1 MGDFQHRILP
11 HEPRAATPPH
21 GHVARHLELALSPK
35 WILAPQTSMILAH
48 SHSEETLMALYD
60 SKGRLILPT
69 LSRTA
74 ETPGA
79 AYQVEAIGSMLPQL
93 APGMPGHAAV
103 APRIAGDYQR
113 YREMTVDQM
122 LLENRVVFLVG
133 EINHVSSYNVIMRLL
148 YLQSIQKTQDIML
161 YVNSPG
167 GSVDDTLAMYDTMK
181 FLTCD
186 VQTFVIGHAMSGGAV
201 VLAAGTKGKRYALPH
216 AKVMIH
222 QPFGGIWG
230 QAEDIAIQ
238 AEEILKTKKTLTELL
253 AKLTGQPV
261 ERVSEDQERDKYFDA
276 YEAKAYGLV
285 DDVLGEEDKSKKE
298 AIAEQQETKN
308 R

>member
-1 MGDFQHRILP
+1 M
-11 HEPRAATPPH
+11 
-21 GHVARHLELALSPK
+21 S
-35 WILAPQTSMILAH
+35 
-48 SHSEETLMALYD
+48 LYD
-60 SKGRLILPT
+60 SNGKLVLPT
-69 LSRTA
+69 QQRIA
-74 ETPGA
+74 NTPGA
-79 AYQVEAIGSMLPQL
+79 AYQVDALGSMLPDL
-93 APGMPGHAAV
+93 LPGSAGHHAI

-148 YLQSIQKTQDIML
+148 YLQSLQKSQDIML
-161 YVNSPG
+161 YINSPG

-186 VQTFVIGHAMSGGAV
+186 VQTFVIGQAMSGGAV
-201 VLAAGTKGKRYALPH
+201 ILAAGAKGKRYALPH

-238 AEEILKTKKTLTELL
+238 AQEILKTKKTLTDLL
-253 AKLTGQPV
+253 AKLTGQTV
-261 ERVSEDQERDKYFDA
+261 ERISEDQERDKYFDA

-285 DDVLGEEDKSKKE
+285 DDVLGENDQAKKE
-298 AIAEQQETKN
+298 AIATQQETKK
-308 R
+308 

>member
-1 MGDFQHRILP
+1 
-11 HEPRAATPPH
+11 
-21 GHVARHLELALSPK
+21 
-35 WILAPQTSMILAH
+35 
-48 SHSEETLMALYD
+48 MALYD
-60 SKGRLILPT
+60 SKGKLILPT
-69 LSRTA
+69 QARIA

-79 AYQVEAIGSMLPQL
+79 AYQVEAIGNMLPQL
-93 APGMPGHAAV
+93 APGMPGHSAIS
-103 APRIAGDYQR
+103 PKIAGEYQR

-148 YLQSIQKTQDIML
+148 YLQSLRKDQDIML

-298 AIAEQQETKN
+298 AIATQQETKN

>member
-1 MGDFQHRILP
+1 
-11 HEPRAATPPH
+11 
-21 GHVARHLELALSPK
+21 
-35 WILAPQTSMILAH
+35 
-48 SHSEETLMALYD
+48 MALYD
-60 SKGRLILPT
+60 SHGRLILPT
-69 LSRTA
+69 QSKIA
-74 ETPGA
+74 DTPGA
-79 AYQVEAIGSMLPQL
+79 RYQVQAMEAVMPHLLPDRP
-93 APGMPGHAAV
+93 AYDAV
-103 APRIAGDYQR
+103 APRNADYQR

-148 YLQSIQKTQDIML
+148 YLQSIRRDQDIML
-161 YVNSPG
+161 YINSPG

-230 QAEDIAIQ
+230 QTEDIAIQ
-238 AEEILKTKKTLTELL
+238 AQEILKTKKTLTELL
-253 AKLTGQPV
+253 AKLTGQSI
-261 ERVSEDQERDKYFDA
+261 ERLTEDQERDRYFDA
-276 YEAKAYGLV
+276 HEAKAYGLV
-285 DDVLGEEDKSKKE
+285 DDVLEEQDKGKKD
-298 AIAEQQETKN
+298 AIAAQQESK